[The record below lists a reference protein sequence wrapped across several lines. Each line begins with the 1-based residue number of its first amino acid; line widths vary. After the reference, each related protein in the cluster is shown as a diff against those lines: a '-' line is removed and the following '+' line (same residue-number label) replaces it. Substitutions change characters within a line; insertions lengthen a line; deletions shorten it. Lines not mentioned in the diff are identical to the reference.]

1 MKKHLSTA
9 SALYLLI
16 CQNAYARLP
25 TAVPPSTGDAQGN
38 WLLLLKGYIK
48 DGAVLGGLALSV
60 CGFLWLSWIALA
72 DINQA
77 RSGRKEWGE
86 VGVTV
91 IGGAAA
97 FLFVSYMLAQA
108 AGVIQ

>member
-1 MKKHLSTA
+1 MKKFVSTA
-9 SALYLLI
+9 SALYLLL
-16 CQNAYARLP
+16 CQKVYAGLP
-25 TAVPPSTGDAQGN
+25 TAVPPSSGDAKGN
-38 WLLLLKGYIK
+38 WLELIKGYIK
-48 DGAVLGGLALSV
+48 DGTLIVGLGISV

-91 IGGAAA
+91 IGGAAV